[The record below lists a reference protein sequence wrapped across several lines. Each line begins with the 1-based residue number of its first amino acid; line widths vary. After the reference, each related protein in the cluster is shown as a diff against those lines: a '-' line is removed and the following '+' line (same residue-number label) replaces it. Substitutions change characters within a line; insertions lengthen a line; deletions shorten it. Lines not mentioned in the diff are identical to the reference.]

1 MNLFFAKRRK
11 PCEARNNE
19 SAKVQKCK
27 SAKRKCKSVRELC
40 YRKASCACFSC
51 TVYENVV
58 TLHRIREAAKRAR
71 SSIFSAHACKARKSI
86 RNFIMERMKIPEAQT
101 CLPNH
106 SN

>member
-1 MNLFFAKRRK
+1 M
-11 PCEARNNE
+11 
-19 SAKVQKCK
+19 SI
-27 SAKRKCKSVRELC
+27 RELGDG
-40 YRKASCACFSC
+40 KASCARFSC
-51 TVYENVV
+51 TVSENVV

-86 RNFIMERMKIPEAQT
+86 RNFIMERMKILDALT